1 VAVNW
6 KSFAVLGI
14 LAAASQAWSLDSF
27 DINVENWKNGSA
39 GGPQWSSSGGVSGG
53 CLANISSGLSSG
65 GGKQVMY
72 NTTQWAF
79 NYTAAGVT
87 ELQFYARTTY
97 TAGSLNLR
105 LAVQGA
111 GGAFSSTNAASLA
124 NDGQWHLLTLGLQAS
139 DLTYLSG
146 GTGVA
151 GDTLAGITM
160 LRLIASDV
168 PSFSGAQIAAIV
180 FYDNITYSTGP
191 PSTITNTPTP
201 SPTYSTTST
210 QTVSPT
216 FTVTWSES
224 PTFSVSPTRT
234 VTPTMSATPTI
245 SPTLTESPTS
255 TASPTLTPFTGLH
268 LGASLGGKPLLGPV
282 PAKSG
287 QALCLATLANSAL
300 SGHLQVFNTALQ
312 RVAWLPLDQGR
323 LCWDHVGLSPGVYWV
338 RHELTGQDAWVQKI
352 VILP

>member
-14 LAAASQAWSLDSF
+14 LAAASPAWSLDSF

-39 GGPQWSSSGGVSGG
+39 GGPVWSSSGGVSGG

-72 NTTQWAF
+72 NVTQWVF
-79 NYTAAGVT
+79 NYAAAGVT

-105 LAVQGA
+105 LALQGA
-111 GGAFSSTNAASLA
+111 GGAFSSTNAVSLA

-151 GDTLAGITM
+151 GDTLAGVTM

-168 PSFSGAQIAAIV
+168 PSFSGAQIAATV

-191 PSTITNTPTP
+191 PSTATNTPTI
-201 SPTYSTTST
+201 SPTGSATPTPSA
-210 QTVSPT
+210 SPT
-216 FTVTWSES
+216 ATVTWSES
-224 PTFSVSPTRT
+224 PTFSVSPTGT
-234 VTPTMSATPTI
+234 ITPTVSPTPTQ
-245 SPTLTESPTS
+245 SPTATV
-255 TASPTLTPFTGLH
+255 SPTLTPFSGVRLDP
-268 LGASLGGKPLLGPV
+268 SLGGKPRLGPV
-282 PAKSG
+282 PAKSDEV
-287 QALCLATLANSAL
+287 LCLASPAGGSPL
-300 SGHLQVFNTALQ
+300 SGQLQVFNTAQQ
-312 RVAWLPLDQGR
+312 RIALLTLEHGS
-323 LCWDHVGLSPGVYWV
+323 LCWNHTAVAPGLYWV
-338 RHELTGQDAWVQKI
+338 RHELSGQDVWVQKI